1 MFLFPN
7 CILPTLSPL
16 FPTFLLCNLSQWPTS
31 KWLWFC
37 FICEWHQKRMM
48 ISGNGEG
55 HQINCRKN
63 NIYYSVNLELN
74 AASFRPQY
82 LLRKL
87 HPFFGQWAETS
98 IPKFCSLAVSLWRQ
112 IVSDEVSRMDK
123 MSRMDKISRMGE
135 NERPVWNVPAVLKMD
150 TVTISTAGGAT
161 QFYHH
166 PAIMF
171 HHNIP
176 YEVCLWKVLAKV
188 LQTLYC

>member
-1 MFLFPN
+1 
-7 CILPTLSPL
+7 
-16 FPTFLLCNLSQWPTS
+16 
-31 KWLWFC
+31 
-37 FICEWHQKRMM
+37 M

-123 MSRMDKISRMGE
+123 ISRMGRMKFVYRE
-135 NERPVWNVPAVLKMD
+135 FCKICAAICEQEIRRIVEKYHSNRFSYES
-150 TVTISTAGGAT
+150 STLT
-161 QFYHH
+161 DR
-166 PAIMF
+166 
-171 HHNIP
+171 
-176 YEVCLWKVLAKV
+176 
-188 LQTLYC
+188 